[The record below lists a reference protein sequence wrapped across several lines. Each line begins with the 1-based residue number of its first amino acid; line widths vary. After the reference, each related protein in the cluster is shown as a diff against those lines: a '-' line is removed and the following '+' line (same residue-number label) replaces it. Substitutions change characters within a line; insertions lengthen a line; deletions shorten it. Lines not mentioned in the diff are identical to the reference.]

1 MENTRFFHSAF
12 VKLLVAQTQVA
23 FNDNGTKLVLV
34 GLVNLLLPMEAALRY
49 VSLISL
55 LLVSPFVIFAPM
67 AGWLNDRFARR
78 EVIRWSLWLQIAVMV
93 FLIGAVLA
101 GSLPLVM
108 AGFFLLAV
116 QSTFFS
122 PAKRGILKEL
132 QPPERLQA
140 AVGWAEML
148 GIGAILGGSLAGG
161 FVVDTLAAG
170 LGDPV
175 LAAAG
180 ALGVFLGL
188 CVGTALVF
196 RAMPRG
202 VGNEGARFSRRAVV
216 GHGDLL
222 RTLWATPGVLRPV
235 AAESLFYFVGGV
247 LMLVLMQ
254 MARVAHPEGPGTGE
268 ASGTLMALL
277 GAGIGLGSLVAAS
290 LRGRETRVGVI
301 PVAAVGMALGFL
313 LLAGGVPVWIVL
325 VGIGACGGLFCV
337 PVSSALIERS
347 PEATR
352 GSVLAASSLCSSVTG
367 ILAVG
372 VQWVLANGLGWG
384 AGAQLV
390 FLAAVMLAT
399 AVMALRWLK
408 VEILTM
414 VARGLGHAFYRVR
427 AMGTENVPREGG
439 ALLVCNH
446 VSYVDAIIL
455 SLASERPIRFL
466 SFEGFFKM
474 PVLGWLLRGFG
485 AIPVSGAHSKDAIR
499 AAAARVREGELVCI
513 FPEGQLT
520 RTGSLLELKRGYEL
534 IARQAGDCPVIPV
547 VTDGLWRSIFSF
559 ERGRYFFKVPNSLRI
574 AVRVV
579 FGAALEDTRPGN
591 LRRVMAELGAEAFAA
606 RPELDGSLDRALV
619 RALRRR
625 PWRVA
630 VADYGLGGRRMR
642 AGVLL
647 GVSGAVAKR
656 WRGELADQDRVG
668 VILPP
673 GIGGTVANVALL
685 LAGKTPVNL
694 NPTAGAA
701 AMAHCLGAAGI
712 EVVVT
717 AGALREKFVDLPWP
731 ERTVDVGEVIGGVGA
746 VEILGGL
753 FFSRGDEAAG
763 RSEVILFTSGSS
775 GTPKGVVLTSR
786 NLLANAMQVDELGL
800 LRRDEVILSGLPL
813 FHCFGLNVGMFSALL
828 SGRRMVSV
836 PTPFDYGKIAKGAKG
851 ENATVLLTTPTFLKG
866 YLRKIPAEAFASMR
880 CICCGAEKLPSSVAA
895 ATWEKFGAEA
905 IEGYGLTE
913 ASPVVA
919 FNQPDPECGVGAEAT
934 QVGKR
939 AGTVG
944 RFVPGVA
951 WRVDDAGVL
960 GLRGANVVAGYLGSD
975 PAADGWFVTGDVVSL
990 DEDGFIKIEG
1000 RTSRFSKIGGEMVP
1014 HAAVEGAIGEAFSGD
1029 LEAADCVVGVEVSEG
1044 EEELALVTTRELD
1057 RESLR
1062 GALRGAGLP
1071 NLWIPKRVVRVDALP
1086 ALASGKVDP
1095 GGCREVVLAEMNS
1108 RAETRRRGEVR
1119 D

>member
-1 MENTRFFHSAF
+1 MENARFFHPAF
-12 VKLLVAQTQVA
+12 LKLLVAQTQVA
-23 FNDNGTKLVLV
+23 FNDNGTKLVLI

-55 LLVSPFVIFAPM
+55 LLVSPFVFLAPM

-78 EVIRWSLWLQIAVMV
+78 DVIRWSLWLQMAVMV

-108 AGFFLLAV
+108 AGFLLLAV

-148 GIGAILGGSLAGG
+148 CIGAILGGSLVGG
-161 FVVDTLAAG
+161 FVVDALTAATKN
-170 LGDPV
+170 PTV
-175 LAAAG
+175 AAA
-180 ALGVFLGL
+180 ASLGVFLGL
-188 CVGTALVF
+188 CVVTAVIF

-202 VGNEGARFSRRAVV
+202 EGNRGARFSWRALV

-222 RTLWATPGVLRPV
+222 RTLWVTPGVLRPV
-235 AAESLFYFVGGV
+235 AAESLFYFVGGL
-247 LMLVLMQ
+247 LMITLMQ
-254 MARVAHPEGPGTGE
+254 MARVAHPDGAGAGG
-268 ASGTLMALL
+268 ASGVLMALV
-277 GAGIGLGSLVAAS
+277 GAGIGIGSLVAAS
-290 LRGRETRVGVI
+290 LGRREYRVGVI
-301 PVAAVGMALGFL
+301 PLAALGMAIGLL
-313 LLAGGVPVWIVL
+313 LLAAGAPTWIVL

-337 PVSSALIERS
+337 PVSSALIERA

-367 ILAVG
+367 MLAVA
-372 VQWVLANGLGWG
+372 VQLGLAQGLGWG
-384 AGAQLV
+384 PVAQLV
-390 FLAAVMLAT
+390 FLAVVMLAAS
-399 AVMALRWLK
+399 AVAVRWLK
-408 VEILTM
+408 VEILTL

-427 AMGTENVPREGG
+427 AMGVDHLPKSGG

-466 SFEGFFKM
+466 SYEGFFSV

-485 AIPVSGAHSKDAIR
+485 AIPVSGSHSKDAIR
-499 AAAARVREGELVCI
+499 AAAARVREGELVGI
-513 FPEGQLT
+513 FPEGQLS
-520 RTGSLLELKRGYEL
+520 RTGSLMELKRGYEL
-534 IARQAGDCPVIPV
+534 IARQAGKCAVIPV

-559 ERGRYFFKVPNSLRI
+559 ERGRYFFKVPNSWRI
-574 AVRVV
+574 AVRVN
-579 FGAALEDTRPGN
+579 FGAVLEDPSPAN
-591 LRRVMAELGAEAFAA
+591 LRRVMSELGADAFAA
-606 RPELDGSLDRALV
+606 RPELDGSLDVELV

-647 GVSGAVAKR
+647 GLSGAVAKR
-656 WRGELADQDRVG
+656 WREELTGGDRVG

-685 LAGKTPVNL
+685 MAGKTPVNL
-694 NPTAGAA
+694 NPTAGPA
-701 AMAHCLGAAGI
+701 AMAHCLETAGI
-712 EVVVT
+712 EVVVS
-717 AGALREKFVDLPWP
+717 AGALREKFADLPWP
-731 ERTVDVGEVIGGVGA
+731 DRTVDVGEVIAQVSGF
-746 VEILGGL
+746 E
-753 FFSRGDEAAG
+753 FFEFLA
-763 RSEVILFTSGSS
+763 RSFFGSKKSKTSELILFTSGSS

-786 NLLANAMQVDELGL
+786 NLLANAMQIDELGL
-800 LRRDEVILSGLPL
+800 LRRDEVVLSGLPL

-828 SGRRMVSV
+828 SGRRMVTV
-836 PTPFDYGKIAKGAKG
+836 PTPFDYGKIAKAAKG
-851 ENATVLLTTPTFLKG
+851 EGATFLLATPTFLKG
-866 YLRKIPAEAFASMR
+866 YLRKIPAEAFAAMR
-880 CICCGAEKLPSSVAA
+880 CVCCGAEKLPSSVAA

-913 ASPVVA
+913 TSPVVA
-919 FNQPDPECGVGAEAT
+919 FNQPDPECGVGADSA

-939 AGTVG
+939 AGCVG
-944 RFVPGVA
+944 RLVPGVA
-951 WRVDDAGVL
+951 WRLDEAGVM
-960 GLRGANVVAGYLGSD
+960 GLRGANVVAGYLGQE
-975 PAADGWFVTGDVVSL
+975 PAADGWFETGDVVSV
-990 DEDGFIKIEG
+990 DADGFVKIEG

-1014 HAAVEGAIGEAFSGD
+1014 HAAVEGALAEAFADD
-1029 LEAADCVVGVEVSEG
+1029 LEGADCVVGVEVSEG

-1057 RESLR
+1057 REGVR

-1071 NLWIPKRVVRVDALP
+1071 NLWVPKRLVRVEKLP
-1086 ALASGKVDP
+1086 ALASGKVDLA
-1095 GGCREVVLAEMNS
+1095 GCRDAVLTQGRGDAEKY
-1108 RAETRRRGEVR
+1108 
-1119 D
+1119 